1 MTELLRRLVARVG
14 LSCQPLAH
22 RQALRDPLPL
32 IGFSSL
38 RFPPLPA
45 HRSPYCTDTV
55 IDGTSTVA
63 VRPYLAA
70 HEQQW
75 CQPDNLTSA
84 LAGAGLYRSAGIG
97 AA

>member
-1 MTELLRRLVARVG
+1 
-14 LSCQPLAH
+14 
-22 RQALRDPLPL
+22 
-32 IGFSSL
+32 
-38 RFPPLPA
+38 
-45 HRSPYCTDTV
+45 
-55 IDGTSTVA
+55 

-70 HEQQW
+70 HEQRW